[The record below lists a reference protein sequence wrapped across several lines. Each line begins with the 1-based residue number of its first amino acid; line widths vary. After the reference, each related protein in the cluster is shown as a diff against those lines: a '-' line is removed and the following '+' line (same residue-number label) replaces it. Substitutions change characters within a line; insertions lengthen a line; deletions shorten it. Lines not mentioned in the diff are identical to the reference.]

1 MNRRELYS
9 MHLPKPKRW
18 LTFDSFIPSWTE
30 YFIRNDFD
38 DPTFVSN
45 NYHLAVPL
53 WMLRTSKED
62 HKYVTESGPPCLCL
76 WYVFSVLWPSF
87 DVITIHKGDRSTEA
101 GSPKWSLMKYS
112 VRENTRLS
120 SVSQLVCF
128 DNESLLYCIST
139 NLMNLFKNS

>member
-18 LTFDSFIPSWTE
+18 LTFDSFILSWTE
-30 YFIRNDFD
+30 CFIRNDFD

-45 NYHLAVPL
+45 DYHLAVPL
-53 WMLRTSKED
+53 WMLKTSKED
-62 HKYVTESGPPCLCL
+62 YKYVTESGPPCLCL
-76 WYVFSVLWPSF
+76 WYVFFCLMTLFWRHYHPQ
-87 DVITIHKGDRSTEA
+87 GDRSTEG
-101 GSPKWSLMKYS
+101 GSPKWSLMKNS

-128 DNESLLYCIST
+128 DSESLLYCIST